1 MLKFLMNSFKF
12 EITKTM
18 NNTFRMD
25 IELYSCLISNI
36 LLVERVLIKR
46 YFEIKAQKL
55 TSIQCNS
62 IQ

>member
-55 TSIQCNS
+55 IPM
-62 IQ
+62 